1 MEQQRH
7 LIGCWPVLSKANGII
22 PCPGLYFFSIFF
34 FLSWSLKRGHKF
46 TIRPLG
52 CGEARIPHT
61 VGHQKSSVDGQPGP
75 QSRVMGQALENT
87 LAPSMTIQSWCLHVR
102 WLVSLNR
109 FPFCPELGR
118 GTGSGRIPRAW
129 VISGSGDPCPTPP
142 PTCSRSTGAEM
153 QTHSDVQFL

>member
-1 MEQQRH
+1 MVSF
-7 LIGCWPVLSKANGII
+7 PVLVFI
-22 PCPGLYFFSIFF
+22 FFLFFF

-61 VGHQKSSVDGQPGP
+61 VGHQKSSVDGQPGL

-87 LAPSMTIQSWCLHVR
+87 LAPSMTIQSWCLQVR

-109 FPFCPELGR
+109 FPFCPELRR